1 MGLTDPLTL
10 ATACAVTA
18 VLYVAAVALT
28 PRLTARLWGAL
39 ARALL
44 IAACSLGVLASVGM
58 WQNDANGWYVSWSDL
73 LGTDADPAST
83 GAQGSPA
90 GVAAADTGAA
100 PAAPHVTAPLPQPGR
115 RLQTYE
121 VTGTRSEL
129 RMQVLV
135 YLPASYES
143 SPQRSYPVV
152 EALHGYPGTPAGWTG
167 TMDVGAQIDA
177 AVASHAIAE
186 SIVVVPQINQ
196 PLSRDGECVNGPAG
210 TPQLETWVTSDV
222 PQFVRTHLRARTDRS
237 AWAVMGY
244 SEGGYCAAMAGVLHP
259 QTYGAAV
266 VLSGYFT
273 PQFDGSAPVLPPGSA
288 RARRYDLVAAV
299 ATAPPTVALWVQ
311 AGRLSE
317 YWPQTRAFVQAV
329 RPPTSVTTSVQGNA
343 GHRWDVWKA
352 QVPVALS
359 WLGHEIPGFRPA

>member
-10 ATACAVTA
+10 ATTCAVTA

-317 YWPQTRAFVQAV
+317 YWPQTQAFVQAV